1 MRLRY
6 RPELQRAL
14 FKAEIIP
21 ALVCFNSFSQMYSGC
36 ASQRPL
42 SHLSGPSHGEHGKR
56 MKNVFTV
63 RAPWNIYMIISLI
76 CILVLSKV
84 IWRKDDKRKEY
95 LNQWS
100 RRPLSFVIW
109 SRKRARRAEYAPTCE
124 YFGPFTTHLGFIQSN
139 MSLIKSLLELQWN
152 HFKKPLV
159 VFSLQIWRLWWN
171 ISSLS
176 LKIKFMF
183 KPTVS
188 KNAP

>member
-1 MRLRY
+1 
-6 RPELQRAL
+6 
-14 FKAEIIP
+14 
-21 ALVCFNSFSQMYSGC
+21 MYSGC

-56 MKNVFTV
+56 IKNVFTV
-63 RAPWNIYMIISLI
+63 RAPWNIYIIISLI

-139 MSLIKSLLELQWN
+139 MSLIKSLHNYNGTTSRSHWLY
-152 HFKKPLV
+152 
-159 VFSLQIWRLWWN
+159 FSPNLA
-171 ISSLS
+171 SLMKYFFVI
-176 LKIKFMF
+176 LKD
-183 KPTVS
+183 
-188 KNAP
+188 